1 MKKEVK
7 NYLINE
13 SENSVSNLLAKK
25 ETALALVRLDN
36 VLGIAPIVYNTTL
49 NKANGLAVCALT
61 LSCAYAYA
69 YPNLLSVTSASLIC
83 CMSAYLTQDTATRNL
98 RQNIANICCGGQYSE
113 YYELAYLK
121 KLDSQKVADAKQ
133 LLVGSGLLSKNT
145 DDVAFTNIINEY
157 ATRASYNN
165 LLYFP
170 LYLSIRNKLIA
181 NRKERK
187 SSAYIQKRSIKLKTE
202 LIAKLKEM

>member
-7 NYLINE
+7 NYSIKE
-13 SENSVSNLLAKK
+13 SENSISNLLAKK
-25 ETALALVRLDN
+25 DTALALVMLDN

-61 LSCAYAYA
+61 LSCTYAYA
-69 YPNLLSVTSASLIC
+69 CPNLLSVTSASLIC
-83 CMSAYLTQDTATRNL
+83 CMSPHLMQDTATRNL

-121 KLDSQKVADAKQ
+121 NLDSQKVADAKQ
-133 LLVGSGLLSKNT
+133 LLVESGLLSKGA

-157 ATRASYNN
+157 ATKASYNN

-170 LYLSIRNKLIA
+170 LYLSLRNRLIA

-202 LIAKLKEM
+202 LIAKLNEM